1 MASSNA
7 SPDANE
13 VKRLLLQIRDD
24 KQDVT
29 AVKPLVA
36 ELRKTSNPYY
46 TMGMLAPNLFLGEA
60 GEPLQIS
67 REDSLSVVT
76 LLASA
81 MDTLTYLKPAS
92 RAIKSFAEL
101 MTKST
106 TEHVVIVSDDLLS
119 VLVSQ
124 LSGTD
129 VEVSDNASATMV
141 ACCQTLGA
149 PFADRSVCSTGD
161 AWRKA
166 WGRTEDRQE
175 ATTIC
180 VRCASAVVEIACLG
194 DAEMQSAIDSGSM
207 DLIINMMDDTSDPL
221 LQMSTMD
228 LVEKLARTL
237 PMNIT
242 RAKWLFSESVL
253 HPLLQMAGAQGDADP
268 MLGGPALRLLSSFC
282 QLAHRDAS
290 LFGLG
295 GNELLTG
302 FHHALRNFNASGEL
316 DRLAIVDAISSFA
329 SASPD
334 ALEVVLDD
342 STIRESWL
350 SLNVAQPKLKS
361 AILVS
366 VALVIN
372 PVPEKDANGDSVAA
386 VHPSSALSMRLYST
400 LGLVNGRDAT
410 QRVLSLAKSPLV
422 EERLGAYTLL
432 TAVAKTGTGAQVLL
446 SSDGFFDFLITREN
460 ESTKEGKEAKFEVIQ
475 AIANSSARGLLADNI
490 VETLD
495 KIIKQGPYYVKCEQW
510 DVMTAE

>member
-141 ACCQTLGA
+141 A
-149 PFADRSVCSTGD
+149 
-161 AWRKA
+161 
-166 WGRTEDRQE
+166 
-175 ATTIC
+175 
-180 VRCASAVVEIACLG
+180 
-194 DAEMQSAIDSGSM
+194 
-207 DLIINMMDDTSDPL
+207 
-221 LQMSTMD
+221 
-228 LVEKLARTL
+228 
-237 PMNIT
+237 
-242 RAKWLFSESVL
+242 
-253 HPLLQMAGAQGDADP
+253 
-268 MLGGPALRLLSSFC
+268 
-282 QLAHRDAS
+282 
-290 LFGLG
+290 
-295 GNELLTG
+295 
-302 FHHALRNFNASGEL
+302 
-316 DRLAIVDAISSFA
+316 
-329 SASPD
+329 
-334 ALEVVLDD
+334 
-342 STIRESWL
+342 
-350 SLNVAQPKLKS
+350 
-361 AILVS
+361 
-366 VALVIN
+366 
-372 PVPEKDANGDSVAA
+372 
-386 VHPSSALSMRLYST
+386 
-400 LGLVNGRDAT
+400 
-410 QRVLSLAKSPLV
+410 
-422 EERLGAYTLL
+422 
-432 TAVAKTGTGAQVLL
+432 
-446 SSDGFFDFLITREN
+446 
-460 ESTKEGKEAKFEVIQ
+460 
-475 AIANSSARGLLADNI
+475 
-490 VETLD
+490 
-495 KIIKQGPYYVKCEQW
+495 
-510 DVMTAE
+510 